1 MLATADVLLLGEV
14 YPAGEPPIVA
24 ADGRALARALARR
37 RPDRAGVRRRHRR
50 HGGGDTRRRCGRRR
64 RADHGRG
71 LDRRRRSS
79 TGACMMMI
87 EPLRF
92 TGLRGELRRNESL
105 AKHTSWRCGGAADVA
120 FVPADRDDLATFVRQ
135 LPDDEPVTV
144 IGLGS
149 NLLVRDGG
157 VRGTVVLLHA
167 ALNEIGFDGSRIRAE
182 AGVASPKVSRFA
194 ALHDRADA
202 EFLSG
207 IPGTIGGA
215 LAMNAGCY
223 GGETWRD
230 VAEVEVLTRQGA
242 FERRPP
248 EAYVIG
254 YRSVVS
260 RRGADDIAFTAAWFD
275 FPPGNG
281 AYARGR
287 IKALLTQAHR
297 DPAARPAER
306 GIGIPQSGRRSRC
319 APDRE
324 LRTQGLCDRRRARVG
339 KARQFHRQCGRAR
352 DRGRRRGADRARPRR
367 RPATRP
373 VSIWSRKSASSGRPD
388 ERVRQGRGVDGRPE
402 RRSARS
408 RCCPATRFSPRS
420 RAAASTRTRSIRP
433 SARSSSSS
441 ATDSSACSSRCTAA
455 SAKTAPCRARSKCW
469 AFRTPAAA

>member
-1 MLATADVLLLGEV
+1 
-14 YPAGEPPIVA
+14 
-24 ADGRALARALARR
+24 
-37 RPDRAGVRRRHRR
+37 
-50 HGGGDTRRRCGRRR
+50 
-64 RADHGRG
+64 
-71 LDRRRRSS
+71 
-79 TGACMMMI
+79 MMML

-92 TGLRGELRRNESL
+92 TGLRGDLRRNEPL
-105 AKHTSWRCGGAADVA
+105 AKHTSWRCGGTADVA
-120 FVPADRDDLATFVRQ
+120 FFPADREDLATFVRQ

-230 VAEVEVLTRQGA
+230 VVEVEVLTRQGV

-248 EAYVIG
+248 EAYHRLPECRQPARCGRHRVHRG
-254 YRSVVS
+254 VVRLS
-260 RRGADDIAFTAAWFD
+260 AGQWRVCARTHQGAADAS
-275 FPPGNG
+275 
-281 AYARGR
+281 
-287 IKALLTQAHR
+287 HR
-297 DPAARPAER
+297 DPASRPAER

-324 LRTQGLCDRRRARVG
+324 LRTQRICDRRRARFG
-339 KARQFHRQCGRAR
+339 KARQFHRQ
-352 DRGRRRGADRARPRR
+352 
-367 RPATRP
+367 
-373 VSIWSRKSASSGRPD
+373 
-388 ERVRQGRGVDGRPE
+388 
-402 RRSARS
+402 
-408 RCCPATRFSPRS
+408 
-420 RAAASTRTRSIRP
+420 
-433 SARSSSSS
+433 
-441 ATDSSACSSRCTAA
+441 
-455 SAKTAPCRARSKCW
+455 
-469 AFRTPAAA
+469 